1 MPQKKTGRRAKARSK
16 RAQRRKAAQ
25 NKIARG

>member
-16 RAQRRKAAQ
+16 RAQRMKRKQ
-25 NKIARG
+25 GKIVKR

>member
-16 RAQRRKAAQ
+16 RAQRRKARQ
-25 NKIARG
+25 NKISKT